1 MVKYLPEG
9 QAEPDTAK
17 TLERDGL
24 IKEEGDGFT
33 VLDANNLRVVCW
45 QLTMNENLRA
55 SLGEPF
61 PGGRCAVA
69 QRHPRTQDTP
79 VTAAVLPAVARHVL
93 SLVEGRQTSNV
104 VALR

>member
-24 IKEEGDGFT
+24 IKEKGDGFT

-61 PGGRCAVA
+61 PEV
-69 QRHPRTQDTP
+69 D
-79 VTAAVLPAVARHVL
+79 ARL
-93 SLVEGRQTSNV
+93 LNV
-104 VALR
+104 IPEHKTLQ